1 MNCICS
7 CTTFQ
12 NSTTMESSVMTR
24 LDSATLRY
32 EKMGDIASLR
42 VLEGLEMTVRRMHIG
57 NATLSSDSEEL
68 EEIGVWKI
76 RG

>member
-1 MNCICS
+1 
-7 CTTFQ
+7 
-12 NSTTMESSVMTR
+12 MTR
-24 LDSATLRY
+24 LDSATLRC

-68 EEIGVWKI
+68 EEIGAWKI